1 MTCAITPLRLDA
13 ARASGVPDPPGSE
26 RERELEAYSHAIAH
40 DLRAPLRVLDGYLG
54 LLEEELL
61 GGSLHAARSHLQRSR
76 TSIRHMQS
84 IISRLLQLPHL
95 HQLRVPRE
103 RLDLGALASELVAG
117 LRATEPSRA
126 VRLQL
131 LPPLDLE
138 ADPVLLRILMQNLL
152 ANAWK
157 YTSRRPVA
165 RIIVGSCQRDDRRT
179 FFVEDNGVGFPPS
192 ASDRLF
198 RPFQRLHP
206 ASEFDG
212 TGIGLVTARRIVD
225 CHNGRIW
232 AEGRPG
238 SGATFFFTLQ
248 DSLAAEPAN
257 PASSFPSTQTRVPL
271 T

>member
-1 MTCAITPLRLDA
+1 MICAFTPVRLDA
-13 ARASGVPDPPGSE
+13 ARTPCHPDPPGSE
-26 RERELEAYSHAIAH
+26 RERELEAYSHAVAH

-61 GGSLHAARSHLQRSR
+61 GGSLDAARSHLQRGR
-76 TSIRHMQS
+76 ASIRHMQAM
-84 IISRLLQLPHL
+84 IGRLLQLPHL
-95 HQLRVPRE
+95 HQVQVPRE
-103 RLDLGALASELVAG
+103 RLDLGALASELLAE
-117 LRATEPSRA
+117 LRAAEPSRS
-126 VRLQL
+126 VHLQL
-131 LPPLDLE
+131 VPPLALE

-157 YTSRRPVA
+157 YTNRRQVA
-165 RIIVGSCQRDDRRT
+165 RITVGSCRRDGRRT

-212 TGIGLVTARRIVD
+212 TGIGLVTARRVVD

-238 SGATFFFTLQ
+238 CGATFFFTLQ
-248 DSLAAEPAN
+248 ESPATGSVN
-257 PASSFPSTQTRVPL
+257 PAPTSPSPQPRETFK
-271 T
+271 